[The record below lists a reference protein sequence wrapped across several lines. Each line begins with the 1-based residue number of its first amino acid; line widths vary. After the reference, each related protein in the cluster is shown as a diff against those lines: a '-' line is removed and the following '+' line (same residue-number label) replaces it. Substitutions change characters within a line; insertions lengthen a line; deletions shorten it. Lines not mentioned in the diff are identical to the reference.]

1 MQFGYLNKYK
11 ALHADLSGDTVPCS
25 EWHYK
30 QGQGIKHCFQSLFL
44 KCLVKMTLVI
54 VVLAVYRYCPLHLR
68 VSLTS
73 KFNPLFTRCF
83 YIYYI
88 HKRTFTLRITGK
100 ICTWHSLLLCLLGV
114 FPNINF
120 YGFRG
125 KFVSEF
131 ICCHFLWCCNLLHAI
146 PYW

>member
-1 MQFGYLNKYK
+1 MQFGYLKKYK
-11 ALHADLSGDTVPCS
+11 ALHADLLGNIVPCS

-30 QGQGIKHCFQSLFL
+30 QGQGIKHCFQSFL

-54 VVLAVYRYCPLHLR
+54 VVLAVYSYCHLHLR

-73 KFNPLFTRCF
+73 KFNPLFTLCF
-83 YIYYI
+83 YIYI

-100 ICTWHSLLLCLLGV
+100 IWTWHSLLLCLLGV

-131 ICCHFLWCCNLLHAI
+131 ICCHFLCCCNLLHAI
-146 PYW
+146 LYW